1 MSIFILAGLISYVL
15 GSVIQSTK
23 FLDNINSNRPWVAL
37 LFAAGLTAVLITI
50 LVALESSSL
59 ARIQDMARA
68 PETAQA
74 MLGFIA
80 GAICRKFP
88 IKTIGEDAGPQEPIA
103 WRPPVTIIALSAVAV
118 LALLAPGG
126 SAIVDRIKNVQTSV
140 FNIELYAAASD
151 RQLEINVDR
160 DLSQFG
166 TIEGLPRS
174 PRYLQYDCGYAIL
187 AAGGQDQLKNPT
199 NNRQKFATY
208 DDFRNAIAFAKS
220 SVFAKFARRVI
231 NAKERGADVEIL
243 KDHVRPVT
251 EKLSLLAATPV
262 RNNQG
267 AFDTAYAAADDERV
281 RQDDAL
287 KSENPGVSDDLTP
300 VDRQNQASVPEWC
313 GNGDDEVTPAKLR
326 DVVNYT
332 RAFHGFV
339 AGFDSFTGNLEGQVL
354 MYSLAKSNP
363 LLKED
368 INVNSNL
375 ASSLYYAGRPIS
387 DVIPLTL
394 AALGRLQ
401 FEANVARGKSNVD
414 KEKADELVRRYER
427 GRINLQVELAYV
439 WALES
444 LRPQEKAGPEENVPL
459 TTAELYAKEAYER
472 SQRNSTIRFQCED
485 DDQIIYD
492 EDTYALVK
500 LAIQANNA
508 RTRAPLDKL
517 ELRNAQALL
526 EDARAQL
533 SVKAPSCIAQR
544 AAKWAK
550 RIESHL
556 RLARSMSR

>member
-1 MSIFILAGLISYVL
+1 MSIFILAALISYML

-23 FLDNINSNRPWVAL
+23 FLDNINSNQPWVAL
-37 LFAAGLTAVLITI
+37 VFAAGLSAVLITV

-59 ARIQDMARA
+59 ARIQDVARA

-80 GAICRKFP
+80 GAICRKLP
-88 IKTIGEDAGPQEPIA
+88 SGVIGNDVGSAEPSA
-103 WRPPVTIIALSAVAV
+103 WRPPITIIALAAVVV

-126 SAIVDRIKNVQTSV
+126 SAIVDRIKNVQTSG
-140 FNIELYAAASD
+140 FSIELYAAASD

-174 PRYLQYDCGYAIL
+174 PRYSQYDCGYAIL
-187 AAGGQDQLKNPT
+187 AAGGQDQLKNST
-199 NNRQKFATY
+199 NNRQRFATY
-208 DDFRNAIAFAKS
+208 DDFRNAIAFLKS

-243 KDHVRPVT
+243 KAHVRPVA
-251 EKLSLLAATPV
+251 EKLSLLAVTPV
-262 RNNQG
+262 RDDQG
-267 AFDTAYAAADDERV
+267 AFDTAYAAADDERG

-287 KSENPGVSDDLTP
+287 KSETPGITDDLTA

-339 AGFDSFTGNLEGQVL
+339 AGLHSFTGNLEGQVL
-354 MYSLAKSNP
+354 MHSLAKSNP
-363 LLKED
+363 LLKDD
-368 INVNSNL
+368 INVNSGL
-375 ASSLYYAGRPIS
+375 ASALYYAGRPIS
-387 DVIPLTL
+387 DVIPLEL
-394 AALGRLQ
+394 AALKRLQ
-401 FEANVARGKSNVD
+401 FEADVARGKSSAD
-414 KEKADELVRRYER
+414 KEKADELARRYER
-427 GRINLQVELAYV
+427 GRINLQVELAYL

-472 SQRNSTIRFQCED
+472 SQKNSTLRFLCED

-508 RTRAPLDKL
+508 RTRAVLDKK

-533 SVKAPSCIAQR
+533 SVKATSCIAQR

-556 RLARSMSR
+556 RLVRTMLR